1 MGLLAHPLAAF
12 AVLPLLGTLIA
23 KVVIAVPMR
32 KLQVRVSINGG
43 YPNSWMVLQWKIRLR
58 WMSWGYH
65 PFQETSIYL

>member
-32 KLQVRVSINGG
+32 KLQVRVSINEPQNG
-43 YPNSWMVLQWKIRLR
+43 
-58 WMSWGYH
+58 
-65 PFQETSIYL
+65 